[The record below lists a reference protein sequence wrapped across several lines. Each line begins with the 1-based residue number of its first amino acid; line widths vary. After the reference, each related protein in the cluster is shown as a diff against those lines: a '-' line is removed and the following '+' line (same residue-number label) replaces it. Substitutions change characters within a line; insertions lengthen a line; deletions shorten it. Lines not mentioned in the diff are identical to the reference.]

1 MWTWPRAVDK
11 WIDIELAREEEVD
24 GRTYPSA
31 LRSSP
36 VPPCLASLSPHR
48 SPASPPSSSRP
59 PQASDECIK
68 LIVDSFPFHSL
79 HSRRHTLGLAWC
91 RSGTDQSGF
100 RQPTP
105 YPVRPPP
112 RFGWLASPLAS
123 SEFENTWRKRKV
135 RDWIRVFPRSV
146 TILWFFL
153 GLSTKGGLYGDF
165 STAVDILDYIQQAC
179 LLGHIQSKNKLSL
192 LLSADSIYKH
202 RARALRREW
211 SVEIQCQVQRI
222 YGESDLAAEEL
233 RESGVGLSLAKDG
246 GSFGSGSGIC
256 SLFSITTTDDM
267 VGRSSGFSCT
277 HSNPTW
283 KQRLA
288 SFVG

>member
-100 RQPTP
+100 GSR
-105 YPVRPPP
+105 RLIRSALPPA
-112 RFGWLASPLAS
+112 LAGLLPHLHQVNSRILGEKGRWA
-123 SEFENTWRKRKV
+123 FL
-135 RDWIRVFPRSV
+135 RDM
-146 TILWFFL
+146 
-153 GLSTKGGLYGDF
+153 
-165 STAVDILDYIQQAC
+165 Q

-202 RARALRREW
+202 RG
-211 SVEIQCQVQRI
+211 I
-222 YGESDLAAEEL
+222 
-233 RESGVGLSLAKDG
+233 LSWETKKLYM
-246 GSFGSGSGIC
+246 
-256 SLFSITTTDDM
+256 LT
-267 VGRSSGFSCT
+267 
-277 HSNPTW
+277 SNWT
-283 KQRLA
+283 L
-288 SFVG
+288 